1 MDSATGPGRPECVRS
16 KAAASDGAI
25 AAVSESASAQR
36 VTGRKQSIWFGTSC
50 SAPRPRP
57 TSADAMSDMITKTGT
72 DPEYDSASGVSVF
85 VAAGPLV
92 TMTMPGAPE
101 ARA

>member
-1 MDSATGPGRPECVRS
+1 MGPGRPVRVSS
-16 KAAASDGAI
+16 KAVARLAGI
-25 AAVSESASAQR
+25 AAVSWSVSAQR

-50 SAPRPRP
+50 SAPRLRP
-57 TSADAMSDMITKTGT
+57 IRGEAISDMITNTGT
-72 DPEYDSASGVSVF
+72 EPEYDSASGVSVL

-92 TMTMPGAPE
+92 TTTTPGVPE

>member
-1 MDSATGPGRPECVRS
+1 
-16 KAAASDGAI
+16 
-25 AAVSESASAQR
+25 
-36 VTGRKQSIWFGTSC
+36 
-50 SAPRPRP
+50 
-57 TSADAMSDMITKTGT
+57 MSDMITKTGT